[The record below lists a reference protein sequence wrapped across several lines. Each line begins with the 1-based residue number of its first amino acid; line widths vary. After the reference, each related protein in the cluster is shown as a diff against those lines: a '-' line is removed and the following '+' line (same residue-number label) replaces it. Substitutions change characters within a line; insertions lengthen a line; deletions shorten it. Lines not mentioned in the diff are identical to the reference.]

1 MSNWKRLLRDGT
13 LTIAV
18 MAAVFLLVLVLQQF
32 FKADKLIPM
41 LFVLGVFIVS
51 LQTEGYLWGV
61 AASLI
66 GVLLVNYAF
75 MFPYYAIDLLTPVNM
90 ATAIVM
96 LIVSVM
102 TSTLTT
108 QISIQQE
115 MKAAAERERMRANLL
130 RAISHDLRTPLTSI
144 SGACSV
150 MLDNHDSL
158 PEEQQLTLLGDMRWD
173 ADWLIRMVE
182 NLLSVTRIDD
192 KKMMVSKVPTV
203 LEELIDTVLVKFYKH
218 YPQRQVEVI
227 IPDDFVSIPM
237 DAMLIEQVLINILE
251 NAVVHA
257 KGMTRLCLTVTVE
270 GGRACFTVSD
280 DGCGI
285 PAQRLSGLFT
295 GYLDR
300 DQAVSDGNRTGMGIG
315 LFVCA
320 AIIRA
325 HGSEIH
331 ACNLPEG
338 GAAFRFAL
346 DMEESNEQ

>member
-1 MSNWKRLLRDGT
+1 MPNWKRKLRDGA
-13 LTIAV
+13 LTIVV
-18 MAAVFLLVLVLQQF
+18 MTAVFLLVLVLQRF
-32 FKADKLIPM
+32 FVADKLIPM

-75 MFPYYAIDLLTPVNM
+75 MFPYYAFDLLSPVNL
-90 ATAIVM
+90 ATALVM
-96 LIVSVM
+96 LIVSIM

-115 MKAAAERERMRANLL
+115 EKAAAERERMRANLL

-150 MLDNHDSL
+150 MLDNHDTLS
-158 PEEQQLTLLGDMRWD
+158 EEKQLTLLGDMRRD

-192 KKMMVSKVPTV
+192 KKLMVSKAPTV

-218 YPQRQVEVI
+218 YPQQQVEVS

-237 DAMLIEQVLINILE
+237 DAMLIEQVLINMLE

-257 KGMTRLCLTVTVE
+257 QGMKRLCLAVTVE
-270 GGRACFTVSD
+270 GGKACFTVSD

-285 PAQRLSGLFT
+285 PAQRLNGLFT

-300 DQAVSDGNRTGMGIG
+300 DQEVSDGKRTGMGIG

-325 HGSEIH
+325 HGSEIS

-338 GAAFRFAL
+338 GASFSFAL
-346 DMEESNEQ
+346 DMEESDEQ